1 MGVLI
6 WGGAGVAMIGVLGL
20 LASGV
25 QGMKARGG
33 GLDEAE
39 RNARLKR
46 AVILNLAAL
55 AVAVLGVLAVVAGLL
70 LR

>member
-25 QGMKARGG
+25 QGMKARKAV
-33 GLDEAE
+33 LDEAE
-39 RNARLKR
+39 MRARLQR
-46 AVILNLAAL
+46 AVIVNFAAL
-55 AVAVLGVLAVVAGLL
+55 GIAILGVLAVVAGLL